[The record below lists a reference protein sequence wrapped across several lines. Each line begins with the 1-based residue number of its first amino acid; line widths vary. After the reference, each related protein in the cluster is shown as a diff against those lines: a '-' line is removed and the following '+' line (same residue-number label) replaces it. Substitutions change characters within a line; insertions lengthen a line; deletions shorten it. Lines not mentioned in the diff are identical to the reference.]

1 MLAVNDDIGEA
12 SFEDPAIKSN
22 ALPLQVD
29 EQIFKVTL
37 CATRC
42 RQNVKEVDAC
52 FYSTCNA
59 NDAGSCPECFN
70 TRHKPLFEAIIA
82 KISVQ
87 KCYWNFSSTR
97 GELHVSWGM

>member
-42 RQNVKEVDAC
+42 RQNVKEVDAR

-59 NDAGSCPECFN
+59 NDAGSRPECFN
-70 TRHKPLFEAIIA
+70 TRH
-82 KISVQ
+82 

-97 GELHVSWGM
+97 GELHASWGMYQRQYYLCDVRW